1 MSTSV
6 WDDNKI
12 PSTIVNKF
20 SKESKDDFTHSLSF
34 SYVCLSA
41 FLYASLSLSVCVCV
55 SITICVY
62 VSLLLFYVCLSTS
75 LYASLSIYVSLFIY
89 LSLTLRRICSPVSYS
104 HISHLFYLPTFS
116 HLTYL
121 FLSFV
126 SLCVYFHR
134 HLCVLLPSSF
144 VWLFLPTCMLDRS
157 NLISISLHFF
167 WVFLFLEVILHSFL
181 CPSFELNL
189 SPAIILHPKVGLLM
203 NQSWA
208 RGRCDLFRPLSS
220 SILIETLSS
229 HCCCDTEL
237 DSNYEFIFPYA
248 RRFSINM
255 R

>member
-1 MSTSV
+1 MTTRSHLPLSTNFQKNLKTTSL
-6 WDDNKI
+6 
-12 PSTIVNKF
+12 
-20 SKESKDDFTHSLSF
+20 THSLSLMF
-34 SYVCLSA
+34 VCLH
-41 FLYASLSLSVCVCV
+41 FCMRLSLSLCLCVCLNYHL
-55 SITICVY
+55 CVCFSSSLLCLFVY
-62 VSLLLFYVCLSTS
+62 LFVRVSLYLCLSLYLPVSYYTS
-75 LYASLSIYVSLFIY
+75 YLLACLSVF
-89 LSLTLRRICSPVSYS
+89 SYS

-208 RGRCDLFRPLSS
+208 RGRCDLSRPLSS
-220 SILIETLSS
+220 SIVIETLSS